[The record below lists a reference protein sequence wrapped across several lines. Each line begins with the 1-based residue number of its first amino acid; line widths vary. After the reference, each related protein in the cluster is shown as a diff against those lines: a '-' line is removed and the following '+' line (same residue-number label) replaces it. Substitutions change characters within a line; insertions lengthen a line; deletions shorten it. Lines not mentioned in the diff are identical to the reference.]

1 MNTIDTL
8 NQYEESSVSEQVNK
22 LTTFLQRNADNILV
36 RNFPQGSNADGKTV
50 INKPKRF
57 DNNLK
62 WGSIKL

>member
-8 NQYEESSVSEQVNK
+8 DQYEESSVSEQVNK

-57 DNNLK
+57 DCINLY
-62 WGSIKL
+62 LVMY